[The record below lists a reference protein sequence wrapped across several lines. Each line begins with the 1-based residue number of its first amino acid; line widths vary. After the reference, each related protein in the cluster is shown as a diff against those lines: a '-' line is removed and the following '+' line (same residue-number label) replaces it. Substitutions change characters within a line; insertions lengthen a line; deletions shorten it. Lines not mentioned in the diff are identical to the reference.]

1 MVSDVP
7 RRFVIFMGYV
17 GQTTCGDPKTNS
29 TERIRCFQVL
39 IIHNIYFCDDGEQDK
54 RRRVHGIKDDFHA
67 FVRRCGYLTLLSLP
81 LLDTLKH

>member
-29 TERIRCFQVL
+29 TERIRCFQFL
-39 IIHNIYFCDDGEQDK
+39 IIHNIISVMTENRISAGGCM
-54 RRRVHGIKDDFHA
+54 V
-67 FVRRCGYLTLLSLP
+67 
-81 LLDTLKH
+81 